1 MSIVNRIFASTS
13 SWSPIALRVP
23 LGIIF
28 VAHGAQKLFGSFGGY
43 GLSGTGQYFASIG
56 LEPGVAMAAL
66 AGGAEFFGGL
76 ALIFG
81 ALTRPAS
88 LALAFTML
96 VAAVSAHGANGL
108 FLDNGGYEY
117 ALALLA
123 GSVSLLIT
131 GAGRGSVDELIT
143 RKLAYSE
150 AEVVDSKPYRV
161 SVQH

>member
-13 SWSPIALRVP
+13 NWSPLTLRVP

-28 VAHGAQKLFGSFGGY
+28 IAHGAQKLFGSFGGY
-43 GLSGTGQYFASIG
+43 GLSGTGQYFASLG
-56 LEPGVAMAAL
+56 LEPGVTMAAL
-66 AGGAEFFGGL
+66 AGGVEFFGGL
-76 ALIFG
+76 ALVFG
-81 ALTRPAS
+81 VLTRPAS

-96 VAAVSAHGANGL
+96 VAAITAHGANGL

-131 GAGRGSVDELIT
+131 GGGRGSVDELIT
-143 RKLAYSE
+143 RKLAYSKVE
-150 AEVVDSKPYRV
+150 AADSKPYRV
-161 SVQH
+161 SVQN